1 MCSGYVALL
10 FPTTPTASS
19 MLTSMLT
26 PILTITLW
34 SHVPLFR
41 VCCAF
46 MSNAKSSLITPFVY
60 SEDCFLAKKGGLST
74 NHATMHANDE
84 MMKTLKSLVKQKNK
98 KLWWC
103 YLWASLDSFRL
114 LGFNCVLSVLF
125 WLSIFLYFIPLS
137 TNEYD
142 FFLYLI
148 QGEFSLYFSGQKAK
162 KGGDCWNIIL
172 FCLSDL

>member
-98 KLWWC
+98 KL
-103 YLWASLDSFRL
+103 
-114 LGFNCVLSVLF
+114 
-125 WLSIFLYFIPLS
+125 
-137 TNEYD
+137 
-142 FFLYLI
+142 
-148 QGEFSLYFSGQKAK
+148 
-162 KGGDCWNIIL
+162 
-172 FCLSDL
+172 